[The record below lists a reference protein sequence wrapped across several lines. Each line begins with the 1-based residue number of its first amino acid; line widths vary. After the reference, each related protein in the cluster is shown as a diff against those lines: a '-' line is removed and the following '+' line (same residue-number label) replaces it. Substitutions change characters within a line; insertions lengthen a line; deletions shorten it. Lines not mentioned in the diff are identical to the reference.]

1 MFFLNA
7 GQYKKVV
14 NLKQKNPKLKVS
26 IAIGGKP
33 ENHWSEGYWVRP
45 WVIGKPREGERSRK
59 YSDMADKPE
68 NRNVFIESVLA
79 FIK

>member
-1 MFFLNA
+1 LKYFWHRA

-26 IAIGGKP
+26 IAIGGP
-33 ENHWSEGYWVRP
+33 DEDRG
-45 WVIGKPREGERSRK
+45 K
-59 YSDMADKPE
+59 YSDMADEPE
-68 NRNVFIESVLA
+68 NRKIFIESVLT

>member
-1 MFFLNA
+1 MCATFTFKFIFCWKYFWHRA

-26 IAIGGKP
+26 IAIGGP
-33 ENHWSEGYWVRP
+33 DEGS
-45 WVIGKPREGERSRK
+45 KK
-59 YSDMADKPE
+59 YSDMADKIE
-68 NRNVFIESVLA
+68 NRKIFIESVLA

>member
-7 GQYKKVV
+7 GQYEKVV

-26 IAIGGKP
+26 IAIGGP
-33 ENHWSEGYWVRP
+33 DEG
-45 WVIGKPREGERSRK
+45 SRK
-59 YSDMADKPE
+59 YSDMADKIE
-68 NRNVFIESVLA
+68 NRKVFIQSVLD

>member
-1 MFFLNA
+1 MFNRSIVFFNA

-14 NLKQKNPKLKVS
+14 SLKQKNPKLKVS
-26 IAIGGKP
+26 IAIGVS
-33 ENHWSEGYWVRP
+33 SEESKIV
-45 WVIGKPREGERSRK
+45 KK

-68 NRNVFIESVLA
+68 NRKVFIESVLD

>member
-33 ENHWSEGYWVRP
+33 ENHWSESLVRP

-68 NRNVFIESVLA
+68 NRKVFIESVLA

>member
-1 MFFLNA
+1 LKYFWHRA

-26 IAIGGKP
+26 IAIGG
-33 ENHWSEGYWVRP
+33 P
-45 WVIGKPREGERSRK
+45 WEESGK

-68 NRNVFIESVLA
+68 NRKIFIESVLA

>member
-1 MFFLNA
+1 MVKMFFLNA

-26 IAIGGKP
+26 IAIGGP
-33 ENHWSEGYWVRP
+33 DEGSW
-45 WVIGKPREGERSRK
+45 K

-68 NRNVFIESVLA
+68 NRKIFIESVLA
-79 FIK
+79 FIR

>member
-1 MFFLNA
+1 MKYLWRRA

-26 IAIGGKP
+26 IAIGG
-33 ENHWSEGYWVRP
+33 WSEDSW
-45 WVIGKPREGERSRK
+45 K

-68 NRNVFIESVLA
+68 NRKIFIESVLA

>member
-26 IAIGGKP
+26 ITIGGWKEEP
-33 ENHWSEGYWVRP
+33 G
-45 WVIGKPREGERSRK
+45 K
-59 YSDMADKPE
+59 YSDMADKPD
-68 NRNVFIESVLA
+68 NRKAFIESVLT
-79 FIK
+79 FIR

>member
-1 MFFLNA
+1 
-7 GQYKKVV
+7 V

-26 IAIGGKP
+26 IAIGGP
-33 ENHWSEGYWVRP
+33 AEGS
-45 WVIGKPREGERSRK
+45 GK

-68 NRNVFIESVLA
+68 NRKVFIESVLA

>member
-1 MFFLNA
+1 MFNRSIVFFNA

-14 NLKQKNPKLKVS
+14 SLKQKNPKLKVS
-26 IAIGGKP
+26 IAIDGEP
-33 ENHWSEGYWVRP
+33 SEESEYKK
-45 WVIGKPREGERSRK
+45 IKKK

-68 NRNVFIESVLA
+68 NRKVFIESVLD

>member
-26 IAIGGKP
+26 IAIGGP
-33 ENHWSEGYWVRP
+33 Y
-45 WVIGKPREGERSRK
+45 ERTVK
-59 YSDMADKPE
+59 YSYMAATPIK
-68 NRNVFIESVLA
+68 RKIFIESVLA
-79 FIK
+79 FNKYRSHIVFVLSSNEKY

>member
-7 GQYKKVV
+7 GQYEKVV

-26 IAIGGKP
+26 IAIGGP
-33 ENHWSEGYWVRP
+33 DEG
-45 WVIGKPREGERSRK
+45 SRK
-59 YSDMADKPE
+59 YSDMADKIE
-68 NRNVFIESVLA
+68 HRKTFIESVLA

>member
-1 MFFLNA
+1 LFNRSIVFFNA

-14 NLKQKNPKLKVS
+14 SLKQKNPKLKVS
-26 IAIGGKP
+26 IAIGVS
-33 ENHWSEGYWVRP
+33 SEESW
-45 WVIGKPREGERSRK
+45 K

-68 NRNVFIESVLA
+68 NRKVFIESVLA

>member
-1 MFFLNA
+1 MHSYCYEINFKLKHLIVKMFLFNA
-7 GQYKKVV
+7 GQYKKLV

-26 IAIGGKP
+26 IAIGGLD
-33 ENHWSEGYWVRP
+33 EGS
-45 WVIGKPREGERSRK
+45 KK

-68 NRNVFIESVLA
+68 NRKFFIESVLT

>member
-1 MFFLNA
+1 MNNKFLTEFLVELFNRSIVFFNA

-14 NLKQKNPKLKVS
+14 SLKQKNPKLKVS
-26 IAIGGKP
+26 IAIS
-33 ENHWSEGYWVRP
+33 SEESKIV
-45 WVIGKPREGERSRK
+45 KK

-68 NRNVFIESVLA
+68 NRKVFIESVLD